1 MNYPNM
7 RMIIDNLH
15 DSATLTATSAA
26 LPIAYTQRS
35 GRSYVWRSTST
46 ATQVITGTLS
56 SVQPLDG
63 GVVYSH
69 NLSPTA
75 MIRWEFLANGSVVY
89 DSGTVSTAYLVTP
102 PNLRVGIDPW
112 GLTYADALPA
122 DQTVRWPGLQF
133 ADQYRIT
140 ISDPANPDGYI
151 EIGRIVI
158 GFAFSPVYNPAYGLS
173 LTWQEN
179 AEQVRT
185 EGGSLRTITSNGQ
198 SRLLNIDLNFLESGD
213 RTRLTTDLVKVGKQ
227 GDIFVSVYPEQG
239 GIKELE
245 HSFIARRENDY
256 GHSARF
262 YNIWQSQL
270 SLAEV

>member
-1 MNYPNM
+1 MNYPNL

-15 DSATLTATSAA
+15 DSATLTATSQA

-46 ATQVITGTLS
+46 ATQVITGTLT

-63 GVVYSH
+63 LVVYRH
-69 NLSPTA
+69 NLSPAA
-75 MIRWEFLANGSVVY
+75 MIRWELLANGSVVY
-89 DSGTVSTAYLVTP
+89 DSGMVSTAELVTP

-112 GLTYADALPA
+112 GLTYQDALPA
-122 DQTVRWPGLQF
+122 EQTVHWPGLRF

-140 ISDPANPDGYI
+140 ISDTGNPDGYI
-151 EIGRIVI
+151 EVGRIVV
-158 GFAFSPVYNPAYGLS
+158 GLAFSPIYNPAYGLS

-198 SRLLNIDLNFLESGD
+198 SRLLNIDLNFLEGGD

-245 HSFIARRENDY
+245 HSFIARRENEY

-270 SLAEV
+270 ALAEV